1 MTETQT
7 SSESL
12 QDQLIGTIEAAQ
24 TLVVDGVSDL
34 TERVADFKAD
44 DLPDPKAVWSK
55 SFDFMERI
63 VESQRKFGMAMLD
76 TFTSDSDEATV

>member
-1 MTETQT
+1 MTETKT

-12 QDQLIGTIEAAQ
+12 QNQLIGTIEAAQ

-34 TERVADFKAD
+34 TERVADFKSD
-44 DLPDPKAVWSK
+44 DLPDPKVVWSK

-63 VESQRKFGMAMLD
+63 VESQRKFGLAMLD